1 MKVGANARILLQSC
15 GWSDLLSCSV
25 HPTRWRRGNLQ
36 ECLNSTARGYTMPA
50 FSFEKISP
58 PARTAAT
65 TPAKKK
71 QRGMI
76 VQILDRFVEAR
87 GKRAL
92 KSGRPASAK
101 SKPKP

>member
-1 MKVGANARILLQSC
+1 
-15 GWSDLLSCSV
+15 
-25 HPTRWRRGNLQ
+25 
-36 ECLNSTARGYTMPA
+36 MPA